1 MKLFIDAN
9 VLVAVLNKE
18 FPAYPDCARLLSLT
32 DSRKFHLYT
41 SPMCLAISFHFA
53 QKKVS
58 TQLAK
63 QKIAL
68 LTSKLSISDNDKKDL
83 LNALSNKKI
92 HDFEDGLEYYS
103 ALSAKCTCIITND
116 TDDFYYAEVEV
127 LKPDEFLRKYVI

>member
-18 FPAYPDCARLLSLT
+18 FPAYPDCVRLLSLT
-32 DSRKFHLYT
+32 DSRRFQLYT

-68 LTSKLSISDNDKKDL
+68 LTSKLSISDNDKKDV

-127 LKPDEFLRKYVI
+127 LKPEEFLRKYVV

>member
-18 FPAYPDCARLLSLT
+18 FPAYPDCARLLSLA
-32 DSRKFHLYT
+32 DSRRFQLYT

-68 LTSKLSISDNDKKDL
+68 LTSKLSISDNDKKDV

-127 LKPDEFLRKYVI
+127 LKPEEFLRKYVV